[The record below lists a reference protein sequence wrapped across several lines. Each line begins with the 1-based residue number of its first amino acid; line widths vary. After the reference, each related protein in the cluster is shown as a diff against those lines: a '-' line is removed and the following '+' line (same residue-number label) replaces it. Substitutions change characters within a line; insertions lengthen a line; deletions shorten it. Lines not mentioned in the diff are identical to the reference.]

1 LSRPRTNVHAL
12 QPAMAGRM
20 GAFDELSGDGVAT
33 LRERP

>member
-12 QPAMAGRM
+12 LLAMSGRES
-20 GAFDELSGDGVAT
+20 ALDELSGDGVET